1 MQVSISSITIPPAR
15 SRTHRDL
22 HQKFAPTW
30 GFFILVFAR
39 GEFVGVAPERR
50 AFVYERFLPFWN
62 FQYNGKNWRLTTLWG
77 LFVALNFICFLT
89 NYSILDWSKAKKW
102 KRFFWLKIE
111 NGKQF
116 DCQEFDF
123 ESTLGYACM
132 NNHIKEIFTALLTTD
147 LWLSSI

>member
-1 MQVSISSITIPPAR
+1 MQVSISSITIPPALAHPQR
-15 SRTHRDL
+15 FTPKICPNLWLLHPSFCSGGICWGSSREAGICL
-22 HQKFAPTW
+22 QKIFAI
-30 GFFILVFAR
+30 FEIF
-39 GEFVGVAPERR
+39 
-50 AFVYERFLPFWN
+50 N
-62 FQYNGKNWRLTTLWG
+62 NGKNWRLTTLWG

-102 KRFFWLKIE
+102 KRFFWSKIE

-116 DCQEFDF
+116 DCQAFDF
-123 ESTLGYACM
+123 ESTLGYAYM